1 MSERLAQLPR
11 IIFVSKV
18 SSPIVQDRPY
28 ATSDA
33 LIELSM
39 WPPLFVFATSYDPPT
54 RFCDSGDPLKS
65 IVILH
70 HFSTA
75 LPLLSPGGAP
85 NSTPLSEG
93 HQIGRRLGKDR
104 GLCTAGGGGAGGAPG

>member
-1 MSERLAQLPR
+1 MISSDYINVSAERLAQLPR

-39 WPPLFVFATSYDPPT
+39 WPPLFVFATSYVPAYQVLRPIEKH
-54 RFCDSGDPLKS
+54 CDLAPFQHCAA
-65 IVILH
+65 IVI
-70 HFSTA
+70 SGR
-75 LPLLSPGGAP
+75 SPQFDAPVRGAP
-85 NSTPLSEG
+85 
-93 HQIGRRLGKDR
+93 DR
-104 GLCTAGGGGAGGAPG
+104 EEAGQG

>member
-1 MSERLAQLPR
+1 MSAERLAQLPR

-39 WPPLFVFATSYDPPT
+39 WLLSIVCFATSYVPAYQVLRLRRPIEKH
-54 RFCDSGDPLKS
+54 CDLAPFQHCAA
-65 IVILH
+65 IVI
-70 HFSTA
+70 SGR
-75 LPLLSPGGAP
+75 SPQFDAPVRGAP
-85 NSTPLSEG
+85 
-93 HQIGRRLGKDR
+93 DR
-104 GLCTAGGGGAGGAPG
+104 EEAGQG